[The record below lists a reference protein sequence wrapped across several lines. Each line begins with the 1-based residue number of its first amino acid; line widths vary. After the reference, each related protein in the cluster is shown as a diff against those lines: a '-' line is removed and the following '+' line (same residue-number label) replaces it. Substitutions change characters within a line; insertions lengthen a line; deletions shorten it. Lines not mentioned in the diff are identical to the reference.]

1 MDNNQMSSANHIIE
15 HLKAIEVDLETIEYI
30 IEGLGM
36 SNQMLKQLM
45 ISTNDNEIGKIIDEI
60 HDQGN
65 NSQFN

>member
-36 SNQMLKQLM
+36 SNQML
-45 ISTNDNEIGKIIDEI
+45 GKIIDEI

>member
-15 HLKAIEVDLETIEYI
+15 HLKAIEVDLETLEYI

-36 SNQMLKQLM
+36 SNQMLEQLM
-45 ISTNDNEIGKIIDEI
+45 ISTNNEI
-60 HDQGN
+60 HDEGN

>member
-15 HLKAIEVDLETIEYI
+15 HLKAIEVDLETLEYI

-36 SNQMLKQLM
+36 SNQML
-45 ISTNDNEIGKIIDEI
+45 GKIIDEI

>member
-1 MDNNQMSSANHIIE
+1 MSSANHIIE